1 MLANSRRQKF
11 IEDYYKGTAVSEESY
26 PYEYLYHLKQEPI
39 LAFFLFTVEI
49 LNLKGYICI
58 LEREKE
64 YLKPLRFKI
73 LNPEGCRGSF
83 DIIFSLKSE
92 ESEGD
97 PDNGQ
102 NEQSAP
108 TVDEMVWFD
117 DDRRPNPLHS
127 FSPLGAFTTPMPKLR
142 EMRTFDDL
150 KRVREEEYY
159 ASPRFR
165 SFKPLVLQS

>member
-1 MLANSRRQKF
+1 MDRFSDMHSDMDGANRKRSLTESELAARKKNICPARDGRQQWIMLANSRRQKF

-26 PYEYLYHLKQEPI
+26 PYKYLYVLKQEPI

-49 LNLKGYICI
+49 LNLKGCICI

-83 DIIFSLKSE
+83 DIIFSMKSE

-108 TVDEMVWFD
+108 TYSPTVA
-117 DDRRPNPLHS
+117 HS
-127 FSPLGAFTTPMPKLR
+127 G
-142 EMRTFDDL
+142 
-150 KRVREEEYY
+150 
-159 ASPRFR
+159 
-165 SFKPLVLQS
+165 